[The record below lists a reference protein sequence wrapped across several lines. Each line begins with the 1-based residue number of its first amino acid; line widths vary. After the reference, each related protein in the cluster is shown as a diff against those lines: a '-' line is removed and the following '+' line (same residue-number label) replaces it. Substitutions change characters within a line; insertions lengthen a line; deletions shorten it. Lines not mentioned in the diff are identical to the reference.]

1 MHVAISHHSAFKF
14 LDMCAR
20 NQPLPEYRFI
30 LKSYDGPNPD
40 QLAHSRGE
48 LAGFSLDR
56 FVNDNGI
63 VDIFVPNHSLQRT
76 LKGFRHH
83 AFGGELPEGSFIDAG
98 HGVLVCSAPLLF
110 VQLCRGQP
118 IQRCIRIGS
127 NLCGLYSLEPTSKSG
142 VVERK
147 QLTTTKELEEFLKKA
162 HHLRG
167 ARNAA
172 DALPW
177 VLDRARSPQEIDL
190 ALTFC
195 LPKRL
200 GGHGFKKPQLNHPI
214 SITGAARKI
223 NSDHTDEIDVYWEDQ
238 HFGFEYNSYSDHG
251 DPRKIGK
258 DERRALSLHAIGE
271 HVRFVTDEQLKDP
284 HQVAMLAHI
293 LEEYGVP
300 HVC

>member
-1 MHVAISHHSAFKF
+1 MRQVDVTGVFEALKTKGE
-14 LDMCAR
+14 AR
-20 NQPLPEYRFI
+20 LSDFATPIEEKNEETGIDYNQF
-30 LKSYDGPNPD
+30 
-40 QLAHSRGE
+40 
-48 LAGFSLDR
+48 
-56 FVNDNGI
+56 
-63 VDIFVPNHSLQRT
+63 
-76 LKGFRHH
+76 
-83 AFGGELPEGSFIDAG
+83 
-98 HGVLVCSAPLLF
+98 
-110 VQLCRGQP
+110 QP
-118 IQRCIRIGS
+118 IEDMNEVTPIFKKIFDGGKTYGTDS
-127 NLCGLYSLEPTSKSG
+127 VKMGFY
-142 VVERK
+142 
-147 QLTTTKELEEFLKKA
+147 KESPMIAKVDGNTIEFALPFNGAMAMLKEFLKKA